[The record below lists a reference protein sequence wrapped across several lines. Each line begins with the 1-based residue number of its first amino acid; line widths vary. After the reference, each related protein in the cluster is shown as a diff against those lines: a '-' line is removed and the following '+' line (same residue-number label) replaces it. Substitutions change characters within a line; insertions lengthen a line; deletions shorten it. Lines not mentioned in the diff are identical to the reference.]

1 MADFDNL
8 FDVALDLA
16 DKAIIRNMGIR
27 TVITSGRLKGIMISG
42 IFDDPENISLVAG
55 GVRIEDSLPSLFV
68 KTADILRLCRNDSL
82 MIGRESFC
90 VDRITPDDGG
100 CSYIRLRREGLPGNV
115 RAGRYYEGA

>member
-27 TVITSGRLKGIMISG
+27 AVITSGRLKGIMISG

-100 CSYIRLRREGLPGNV
+100 CSYIRLWREGLPGNV

>member
-8 FDVALDLA
+8 FGVALDLA

-27 TVITSGRLKGIMISG
+27 AVITSGRLKGIMISG
-42 IFDDPENISLVAG
+42 VFDDPENISLVAG

>member
-27 TVITSGRLKGIMISG
+27 AVITSGRLKGIMISG
-42 IFDDPENISLVAG
+42 VFDDPENISLVAG

-68 KTADILRLCRNDSL
+68 KTAGNDSNL
-82 MIGRESFC
+82 LIVFYVQIM
-90 VDRITPDDGG
+90 PDDF
-100 CSYIRLRREGLPGNV
+100 
-115 RAGRYYEGA
+115 

>member
-1 MADFDNL
+1 
-8 FDVALDLA
+8 LDLA

-27 TVITSGRLKGIMISG
+27 AVITSGRLKGIMISG

>member
-27 TVITSGRLKGIMISG
+27 AVITSGRLKGIMISG
-42 IFDDPENISLVAG
+42 VFDDPENISLVAG

-82 MIGRESFC
+82 MISRESFC

-115 RAGRYYEGA
+115 